1 MPELTLGLAPN
12 KTSYF
17 DQLTNFYLTLDKPVQ
32 TLTYTAPEQLSKIT
46 HALLCSVPA
55 LVLYEGQLPQ
65 ESIDAWKAKF
75 DKMFRTDMTKMQPS
89 LDGERRE
96 PVAKQANRA
105 YDRAERFSENIEEV
119 APVAQAA
126 KDAEQVDLFQAQSVG
141 EEETLEKEEKKETK
155 VKSTRAKSAPKN
167 TKSE

>member
-32 TLTYTAPEQLSKIT
+32 KLTYTAPEQLSKIT

-65 ESIDAWKAKF
+65 ESIDAWKAKY

-105 YDRAERFSENIEEV
+105 YDRAERFTENV
-119 APVAQAA
+119 APVAEAA
-126 KDAEQVDLFQAQSVG
+126 NEAEQVDLFQAQSVG
-141 EEETLEKEEKKETK
+141 EEEAPEKEEKKETK
-155 VKSTRAKSAPKN
+155 AKSTRAKSAPKN

>member
-65 ESIDAWKAKF
+65 ECIDAWKAKF

-105 YDRAERFSENIEEV
+105 YDRAERFAEDV
-119 APVAQAA
+119 APVAEAVNE
-126 KDAEQVDLFQAQSVG
+126 AEQVDLFQAQSVG
-141 EEETLEKEEKKETK
+141 EEEVPEKEEKKETK
-155 VKSTRAKSAPKN
+155 SKSTRAKSAPKN